1 MIGFIAKLFG
11 KKKPEPKVSG
21 VKHVDVVDKV
31 VDALDKIHASNDD
44 IYSDVALLVSDIKDV
59 TLSSGDNKTKQKEDC
74 LKTLE
79 HLKSRISE
87 M

>member
-1 MIGFIAKLFG
+1 MIGLIKKLFG
-11 KKKPEPKVSG
+11 KKEQKVSG
-21 VKHVDVVDKV
+21 VRHVDVVDKV
-31 VDALDKIHASNDD
+31 VDTLDKIHASNND

-59 TLSSGDNKTKQKEDC
+59 TLSSGDNKAKQKEDC

-79 HLKSRISE
+79 NLKARIQA